1 MSQGLCDPTT
11 GQVRI
16 RGKAICTRAAMSQCW
31 PGPAPTRGGQHE
43 PERPALKETGALQH
57 PVYKGVPHAHSS
69 PASSRPFCARPWA
82 LISKAGKKLLRESG
96 SLVQLPSSL
105 LLPLSLR
112 SGQGQYVLLGHR
124 LLLAWEELYK
134 GHPLLWAECQP
145 RGESYP

>member
-43 PERPALKETGALQH
+43 PERPALKETGALQR
-57 PVYKGVPHAHSS
+57 PVYKGVPHAHPS

-96 SLVQLPSSL
+96 SIPKTYRFSVISSQFQTSCLDTVFETGKSILATTDFYTLPI
-105 LLPLSLR
+105 
-112 SGQGQYVLLGHR
+112 
-124 LLLAWEELYK
+124 
-134 GHPLLWAECQP
+134 LWH
-145 RGESYP
+145 SVK